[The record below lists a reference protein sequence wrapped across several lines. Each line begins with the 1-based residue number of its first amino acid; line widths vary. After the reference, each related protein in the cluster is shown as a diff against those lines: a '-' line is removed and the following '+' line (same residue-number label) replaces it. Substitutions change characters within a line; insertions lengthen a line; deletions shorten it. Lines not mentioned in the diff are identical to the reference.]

1 MKCQRKLIESTNSW
15 CNKSLGKTQE
25 KRVRVNL
32 LAQIYMLYVQGGEQY
47 NGVIQYGYAAMVAI
61 PHWLFLF
68 LDIRM

>member
-1 MKCQRKLIESTNSW
+1 MKCQRKLIESTNLW

-47 NGVIQYGYAAMVAI
+47 NGVIQYG
-61 PHWLFLF
+61 
-68 LDIRM
+68 